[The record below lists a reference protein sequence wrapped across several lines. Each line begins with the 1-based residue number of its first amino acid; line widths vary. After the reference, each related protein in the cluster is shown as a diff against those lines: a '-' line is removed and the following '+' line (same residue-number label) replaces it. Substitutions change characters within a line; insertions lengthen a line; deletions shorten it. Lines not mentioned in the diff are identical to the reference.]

1 MYFKKKG
8 PPALDAEKLKK
19 GQILIVKVPPFYD
32 KEYFYEIIGAGGK
45 LVRAKLFHS
54 PTVKKQWTFEDLE
67 LLAQTGM
74 VRFATDEDLSRHQAS
89 LQANAQY
96 EDAEV
101 EDAEISEDGSLP

>member
-8 PPALDAEKLKK
+8 PPTLDPEKLKK
-19 GQILIVKVPPFYD
+19 GQVLIVKVPPFYD

-45 LVRAKLFHS
+45 LVRARLFHS

-74 VRFATDEDLSRHQAS
+74 VRFASEEDVQKHEQQLKQQHHELADQAEAS
-89 LQANAQY
+89 S
-96 EDAEV
+96 DAAPE
-101 EDAEISEDGSLP
+101 